1 MPSCISP
8 NIHVPPSWCPFDS
21 ELLTTHY
28 RPFQN
33 FPMRI
38 PDASGYPWAA
48 FLLVS
53 TCECACQSC
62 ALRSRDGQAKLC
74 QKKSVCA
81 IWSLV
86 PTIFDCF
93 CSPINNA
100 VTLGVLTVV
109 VKGRSLVEV
118 LRRGVWLVRCYAQYI
133 HASRNPQRAFRLRRL
148 AKSGA
153 GAGAC
158 RTHFRTWWSLFV
170 ASARE
175 TSRSCFGGPKSAF
188 RDRRKGS
195 ERCYFEM
202 QIL

>member
-1 MPSCISP
+1 MPVAIHGPLSCWSRLASAP
-8 NIHVPPSWCPFDS
+8 ARVAPS
-21 ELLTTHY
+21 EVETVK
-28 RPFQN
+28 RN
-33 FPMRI
+33 F
-38 PDASGYPWAA
+38 
-48 FLLVS
+48 
-53 TCECACQSC
+53 
-62 ALRSRDGQAKLC
+62 AK
-74 QKKSVCA
+74 KKSVCA